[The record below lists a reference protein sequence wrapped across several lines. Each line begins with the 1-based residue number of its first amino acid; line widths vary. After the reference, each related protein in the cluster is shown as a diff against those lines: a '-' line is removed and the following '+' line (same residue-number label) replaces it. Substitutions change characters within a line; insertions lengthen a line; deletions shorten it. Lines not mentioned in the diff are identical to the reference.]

1 LVQRG
6 FTLGAAAFGEF
17 GVFKMGKMIV
27 HELHGLRNDEVVGL
41 SVRAG
46 GVSLYM
52 LDLYFTLVMSLKAN
66 HLAAKESHST

>member
-1 LVQRG
+1 V
-6 FTLGAAAFGEF
+6 
-17 GVFKMGKMIV
+17 IY
-27 HELHGLRNDEVVGL
+27 D

-66 HLAAKESHST
+66 HLAAKESLST